1 MPIPTRRTAL
11 ALAGAALLAA
21 PWPGAAQQ
29 AQPGGAFPSRPVR
42 IVVPFPPGQASDT
55 FARLMAEKL
64 AARWPQPVVVENK
77 PGAGGAVAVAVESVV
92 RGAADGYTLLWGGTG
107 VTVLPAVAPK
117 PLPYDVGRDLI
128 AVARVADIPMVVIAG
143 SQSGIRT
150 LADLVAKARQ
160 KPGDLVYASGGPG
173 SLQHLTGE
181 LLAARAGVQL
191 SHVPYRGSGPAMT
204 DLIAGTIPLMV
215 DSSASALPQVRAGRA
230 VALAVASEH
239 RSPLM
244 PEVPT
249 AAEAGVPGVVAVGW
263 NGIFAPAG
271 TPPAIVQRVHADA
284 NAVLAEPAVQAR
296 LAELGAEAT
305 PASQEAFRSFV
316 AEELAKWRAVAQAA
330 QVKLD

>member
-1 MPIPTRRTAL
+1 MLPMTRRMTL
-11 ALAGAALLAA
+11 ALAAALLFGA
-21 PWPGAAQQ
+21 PPPSAAQPVG
-29 AQPGGAFPSRPVR
+29 AAFPSRPVR

-64 AARWPQPVVVENK
+64 GARWPQPVVVENK
-77 PGAGGAVAVAVESVV
+77 PGAGGAVAVEAVV

-117 PLPYDVGRDLI
+117 PLPYDVQRDLV

-143 SQSGIRT
+143 AQSGIRT
-150 LADLVAKARQ
+150 LADLVARARQ
-160 KPGDLVYASGGPG
+160 KPGDLVYGSGGPG

-181 LLAARAGVQL
+181 LLAMRAGVEL
-191 SHVPYRGSGPAMT
+191 NHVPYRGSGPAMT
-204 DLIAGTIPLMV
+204 DLVAGTIPVMV

-230 VALAVASEH
+230 VALAVASEQ
-239 RSPLM
+239 RSRLM

-249 AAEAGVPGVVAVGW
+249 AAEGGVPGVVAMGW
-263 NGIFAPAG
+263 NGLFAPAR

-284 NAVLAEPAVQAR
+284 NAILAEPAVQAR

-305 PASQEAFRSFV
+305 PGGQEAFQSFA